1 MERQEIGRF
10 YATTFN
16 GITFEFIV
24 FNNNTIDCPALNL
37 RSFSRIDLKPRFVL
51 SKKGSY
57 YTYITPTE
65 GKDKNQQELIG
76 NYDIDNN
83 LFDYL
88 KQHRMIIYSNDMAY
102 LYGFN
107 DKNGYDSDPNHYGVG
122 SPYKW
127 AKKKGPILVKQKKFI
142 FNKLFAIN
150 KKEKQEVVTAF
161 SGLLEMSRRN
171 KVETS
176 QEELFGD
183 IVVEQKK
190 SEEVS

>member
-65 GKDKNQQELIG
+65 EKDKNQQELIG

-127 AKKKGPILVKQKKFI
+127 AKKKGPILVKQKKGQ
-142 FNKLFAIN
+142 FN
-150 KKEKQEVVTAF
+150 
-161 SGLLEMSRRN
+161 
-171 KVETS
+171 
-176 QEELFGD
+176 
-183 IVVEQKK
+183 
-190 SEEVS
+190 